1 VVTHGR
7 DGHPSAPDES
17 RDVTA
22 AEVAEV
28 LAAPG
33 ARVTVVSHRNPD
45 GDALGSMLAL
55 HRALVA
61 AGQDSVMCHPDPEPV
76 VEDLAFMFGPG
87 EEVGHGLP
95 ADAADRILVAVD
107 CASALRLW
115 PDERPPHEGVRLLV
129 NIDHHHDNTRFGHLN
144 LVEPAASSSA
154 EVVVHVLEAAGW
166 GIDERTA
173 LPLYVGLLTDTG
185 RFCYSNTGVEAHR
198 IAARLL
204 LAGVDP
210 SDVAQRLYERQP
222 VERQRLLGLALS
234 RMRPLADGRMLAAVL
249 GPDDFRDAHGD
260 DTEGIVEV
268 MRATRGVSA
277 AALVRELRPGAY
289 RVSLRSA
296 DPRLDVSAIA
306 RVDGGGGHRAA
317 AGFSTARAPEDL
329 LAWLGASVAAQLDGA
344 PPPDA

>member
-1 VVTHGR
+1 VVTEAR
-7 DGHPSAPDES
+7 DGHPARPGDT
-17 RDVTA
+17 RDATA
-22 AEVAEV
+22 ADVAEI

-33 ARVTVVSHRNPD
+33 ARYAVVSHRNPD

-61 AGQDSVMCHPDPEPV
+61 AGQDSLMCHPDPDPV
-76 VEDLAFMFGPG
+76 TEDLAFMFRPG
-87 EEVGHGLP
+87 EEVLSGHP
-95 ADAADRILVAVD
+95 PDAADRVLVAVD

-115 PDERPPHEGVRLLV
+115 AEERPPHEGVRLLV
-129 NIDHHHDNTRFGHLN
+129 NIDHHHDNTRFGHVN

-166 GIDERTA
+166 PIDADVA

-222 VERQRLLGLALS
+222 AERQRLLGVALA
-234 RMRPLADGRMLAAVL
+234 RMQPLADGRMLAAVL
-249 GPDDFRDAHGD
+249 GPDDFRTARGD

-277 AALVRELRPGAY
+277 AALVRQVRPGAY

-317 AGFSTARAPEDL
+317 AGFSTSREPDEL